1 MIEITKAFNI
11 TKSSTSQ
18 TRIMSNNL
26 RRTFLRSK
34 ISRDKL
40 FRQEVKVQ
48 KLREETFNALKNA
61 LRDAR
66 NKQDRGGGLLGAAL
80 GLGGAGAIG
89 RRFRGG
95 GGGGLRGGG
104 STPKLPRGPLA
115 KSLSK
120 FGRIGPMAI
129 ATTGLDFFLR
139 KQQGQSNLQAGGG
152 ALAGLGGFAGGAKIG
167 ATLGTFLAPGV
178 GTAVGG
184 LLGGAIGGLVG
195 GNLFD
200 RLYGQNINRAGADLR
215 RIREEE
221 VTRASDTLFGEN
233 LDKFE
238 IVLDKFAKTAPEFS
252 TAITVRERV
261 RRNFGAKVS
270 GTKFPTGKLFG
281 LAFDILSIAVPKVKI
296 AQLSGKL
303 KVANNANKVLKTK
316 NASLLDDLL
325 KTVKQK
331 DTVIL
336 QKNKLKERIAA
347 FIKARDLNK
356 IVGDGFLKFSKAAS
370 KIKPET
376 LVERMTRAF
385 NKNFPRGFKPA
396 LSKKGKEIREA
407 ARLLKQEQLS
417 AKLAKMFKFIK
428 VKTTKIPGKLNKKAS
443 SKFQELLDK
452 KLLKEMFKGEG
463 RVFRSDLEVDEYLTI
478 VSRVLKTG
486 EIPSNMKLKDV
497 QKAIKAFQ
505 DVMVDMMDSP
515 VMKMSK
521 SELDDILRELRKIGK
536 GTEPIIRTKK
546 RQSVI
551 EKFVKDIFDEVG
563 APPGGMLGGVF
574 DGPDTGYLALL
585 HGKERVIPEEN
596 PHTRS
601 RGATGTTENT
611 IVFAG
616 SPNTGGAR
624 SNPPRGDSSG
634 GGVSV
639 ITNEVDPFTL
649 ANKYSHMIASIT
661 V

>member
-1 MIEITKAFNI
+1 MIDVTKAFNI

-66 NKQDRGGGLLGAAL
+66 NKQDRGGGLLGTAL
-80 GLGGAGAIG
+80 GLGGAGAVG

-95 GGGGLRGGG
+95 GGGLRGGG
-104 STPKLPRGPLA
+104 GAPKLPRGPLA
-115 KSLSK
+115 KGLSK
-120 FGRIGPMAI
+120 FGRIGPMAL

-139 KQQGQSNLQAGGG
+139 KQQGQSNVQAGGG

-167 ATLGTFLAPGV
+167 ATLGTFLAPGA

-215 RIREEE
+215 RVREEE

-238 IVLDKFAKTAPEFS
+238 IVLDKFAKIAPELS
-252 TAITVRERV
+252 TTIATRERV
-261 RRNFGAKVS
+261 VRKLGTGAVS
-270 GTKFPTGKLFG
+270 GSKFPIGKLIG
-281 LAFDILSIAVPKVKI
+281 LAFDIFSIAVPK
-296 AQLSGKL
+296 AQIIKLSSKL

-325 KTVKQK
+325 KTIKQK
-331 DTVIL
+331 DTIVL

-356 IVGDGFLKFSKAAS
+356 IVGDGFKRFSQAAS

-376 LVERMTRAF
+376 LAERMTRAF
-385 NKNFPRGFKPA
+385 NRNFPKGFKPA
-396 LSKKGKEIREA
+396 LSKKGLEIREA
-407 ARLLKQEQLS
+407 A
-417 AKLAKMFKFIK
+417 KLAKRARIFLKNRVIKTTLQVPGRVNKTLSKKILKNKFRKEVFAGEGKVFKTGSEFFGTKPNESIANVVKKVLQEGDVGSANLTQKELKIFKAFKQAVSDMIDSDMFDKSGVDELLRFIK
-428 VKTTKIPGKLNKKAS
+428 QSESAGVNFGDSKPLNFNKVIK
-443 SKFQELLDK
+443 Q
-452 KLLKEMFKGEG
+452 LKE
-463 RVFRSDLEVDEYLTI
+463 
-478 VSRVLKTG
+478 
-486 EIPSNMKLKDV
+486 
-497 QKAIKAFQ
+497 
-505 DVMVDMMDSP
+505 
-515 VMKMSK
+515 SK
-521 SELDDILRELRKIGK
+521 ILD
-536 GTEPIIRTKK
+536 TFTP
-546 RQSVI
+546 
-551 EKFVKDIFDEVG
+551 
-563 APPGGMLGGVF
+563 PPGGMLGGVF

-601 RGATGTTENT
+601 RGTTGTTQNT

-616 SPNTGGAR
+616 SPNTGGA
-624 SNPPRGDSSG
+624 SPNPPRMVGGDG
-634 GGVSV
+634 GAMV
-639 ITNEVDPFTL
+639 ITNEVDPFSL

>member
-1 MIEITKAFNI
+1 MIEITKTFNI

-66 NKQDRGGGLLGAAL
+66 NKQDRGGGLLGVAL

-89 RRFRGG
+89 RRFRG

-139 KQQGQSNLQAGGG
+139 KQQGQSNVQAGGG

-167 ATLGTFLAPGV
+167 ATLGSFVAPGV

-252 TAITVRERV
+252 TAIAVRKRV

-270 GTKFPTGKLFG
+270 GTKFPIGKLIG
-281 LAFDILSIAVPKVKI
+281 LAFDVISIAVPK
-296 AQLSGKL
+296 AQIIKLSSKL

-325 KTVKQK
+325 KNVKQK
-331 DTVIL
+331 ETIII

-356 IVGDGFLKFSKAAS
+356 IIGDGFIKFSKAAS

-385 NKNFPRGFKPA
+385 NRNFPKGFKPA
-396 LSKKGKEIREA
+396 LSKKGLAVREA
-407 ARLLKQEQLS
+407 ARILKQEQLS

-428 VKTTKIPGKLNKKAS
+428 VKTTKISGRLSKKAS
-443 SKFQELLDK
+443 SKYLKNKNAEDLFRDTQEIDGILQVISRALRQ
-452 KLLKEMFKGEG
+452 GTVPEG
-463 RVFRSDLEVDEYLTI
+463 MNIEQFR
-478 VSRVLKTG
+478 KT
-486 EIPSNMKLKDV
+486 V
-497 QKAIKAFQ
+497 KAFQ
-505 DVMVDMMDSP
+505 DVMVDMMDSKI
-515 VMKMSK
+515 MRMSK
-521 SELDDILRELRKIGK
+521 TELDDIFRELRMLSEK
-536 GTEPIIRTKK
+536 GVVPKSFSSGPR
-546 RQSVI
+546 I
-551 EKFVKDIFDEVG
+551 EKYIKDILSEVG
-563 APPGGMLGGVF
+563 PPPGGMVGGRF
-574 DGPDTGYLALL
+574 SGPDTGYPVVL
-585 HGKERVIPEEN
+585 HGTERVIPEEN

-611 IVFAG
+611 IVFSG

>member
-1 MIEITKAFNI
+1 MIEITKTFNI

-66 NKQDRGGGLLGAAL
+66 NKQDRGGGLLGVAL

-89 RRFRGG
+89 RRFRG

-139 KQQGQSNLQAGGG
+139 KQQGQSNVQAGGG

-167 ATLGTFLAPGV
+167 ATLGSFVAPGV

-252 TAITVRERV
+252 TAIAVRKRV

-270 GTKFPTGKLFG
+270 GTKFPIGKLIG
-281 LAFDILSIAVPKVKI
+281 LAFDIISIAVPK
-296 AQLSGKL
+296 AQIIKLSSKL

-325 KTVKQK
+325 KNVKQK
-331 DTVIL
+331 ETIII

-356 IVGDGFLKFSKAAS
+356 IIGDGFIKFSKAAS

-385 NKNFPRGFKPA
+385 NRNFPRGFKPA
-396 LSKKGKEIREA
+396 LSKKGLEIREA
-407 ARLLKQEQLS
+407 ARILKQEQLS

-428 VKTTKIPGKLNKKAS
+428 VKTTKISGRLSKKAS
-443 SKFQELLDK
+443 SKYLKNKNAEDLFRDTQEIDGILQVISRALRQ
-452 KLLKEMFKGEG
+452 GTVPEG
-463 RVFRSDLEVDEYLTI
+463 MNIEQFR
-478 VSRVLKTG
+478 KT
-486 EIPSNMKLKDV
+486 V
-497 QKAIKAFQ
+497 KAFQ
-505 DVMVDMMDSP
+505 DVMVDMMDSKI
-515 VMKMSK
+515 MRMSK
-521 SELDDILRELRKIGK
+521 TELDDIFRELRMLSEK
-536 GTEPIIRTKK
+536 GVVPKSFSSGPR
-546 RQSVI
+546 I
-551 EKFVKDIFDEVG
+551 EKYIKDILSEVG
-563 APPGGMLGGVF
+563 PPPGGMVGGRF
-574 DGPDTGYLALL
+574 SGPDTGYPVVL
-585 HGKERVIPEEN
+585 HGTERVIPEEN

-601 RGATGTTENT
+601 RGVTGTTENT
-611 IVFAG
+611 IVFSG

>member
-1 MIEITKAFNI
+1 MIEITKTFNI

-66 NKQDRGGGLLGAAL
+66 NKQDRGGGLLGVAL

-89 RRFRGG
+89 RRFRG

-139 KQQGQSNLQAGGG
+139 KQQGQSNVQAGGG

-167 ATLGTFLAPGV
+167 ATLGSFVAPGV

-252 TAITVRERV
+252 TAIAVRKRV

-270 GTKFPTGKLFG
+270 GTKFPIGKLIG
-281 LAFDILSIAVPKVKI
+281 LAFDVISIAVPK
-296 AQLSGKL
+296 AQIIKLSSKL

-325 KTVKQK
+325 KNVKQK
-331 DTVIL
+331 ETIII

-356 IVGDGFLKFSKAAS
+356 IIGDGFIKFSKAAS

-385 NKNFPRGFKPA
+385 NRNFPKGFKPA
-396 LSKKGKEIREA
+396 LSKKGLEIREA
-407 ARLLKQEQLS
+407 ARILKQEQLS

-428 VKTTKIPGKLNKKAS
+428 VKTTKISGRLSKKAS
-443 SKFQELLDK
+443 SKYLKNKNAEDLFRDTQEIDGILQVISRALRQ
-452 KLLKEMFKGEG
+452 GTVPEG
-463 RVFRSDLEVDEYLTI
+463 MNIEQFR
-478 VSRVLKTG
+478 KT
-486 EIPSNMKLKDV
+486 V
-497 QKAIKAFQ
+497 KAFQ
-505 DVMVDMMDSP
+505 DVMVDMMDSKI
-515 VMKMSK
+515 MRMSK
-521 SELDDILRELRKIGK
+521 TELDDIFRELRMLSEK
-536 GTEPIIRTKK
+536 GVVPKSFSSGPR
-546 RQSVI
+546 I
-551 EKFVKDIFDEVG
+551 EKYIKDILSEVG
-563 APPGGMLGGVF
+563 PPPGGMVGGRF
-574 DGPDTGYLALL
+574 SGPDTGYPVVL
-585 HGKERVIPEEN
+585 HGTERVIPEEN

-611 IVFAG
+611 IVFSG

>member
-1 MIEITKAFNI
+1 MIDVTKAFNI

-61 LRDAR
+61 LRDSR
-66 NKQDRGGGLLGAAL
+66 NKQGGGGLLGTAL
-80 GLGGAGAIG
+80 GLGGAGALG

-95 GGGGLRGGG
+95 GGGGLPGGG
-104 STPKLPRGPLA
+104 GTPKLPRGPLA

-139 KQQGQSNLQAGGG
+139 KQQGQSNVQAGGG

-167 ATLGTFLAPGV
+167 ATLGSFVLPGV

-184 LLGGAIGGLVG
+184 LLGGAIGGIVG

-200 RLYGQNINRAGADLR
+200 RLYGQNINSAGADLR

-238 IVLDKFAKTAPEFS
+238 IVLEKFAKTVPELS
-252 TAITVRERV
+252 TTIATRERV
-261 RRNFGAKVS
+261 VRKLGTGAVS
-270 GTKFPTGKLFG
+270 GSKFPIGKLIG
-281 LAFDILSIAVPKVKI
+281 LAFDIFSIAVPK
-296 AQLSGKL
+296 AQIIKLSSKL
-303 KVANNANKVLKTK
+303 KVANNANKALKTK
-316 NASLLDDLL
+316 NVSLLDDLL
-325 KTVKQK
+325 KTIKQK

-347 FIKARDLNK
+347 FIKNRKLND
-356 IVGDGFLKFSKAAS
+356 IVGDGFKKFSQAAS

-376 LVERMTRAF
+376 LAERMTRAF
-385 NKNFPRGFKPA
+385 NRNFPRGFKPE
-396 LSKKGKEIREA
+396 LSKKGLEVREA
-407 ARLLKQEQLS
+407 ARLLKQEKLS
-417 AKLAKMFKFIK
+417 KKLAKMFKFIK
-428 VKTTKIPGKLNKKAS
+428 VKSTTKPGQLNKKAS

-452 KLLKEMFKGEG
+452 KLLKEIFKGEG
-463 RVFRSDLEVDEYLTI
+463 RVFRTDLEVDEYLTI

-521 SELDDILRELRKIGK
+521 SELDDILRELKKIGR
-536 GTEPIIRTKK
+536 GTEPVIRTKK
-546 RQSVI
+546 RQNVI
-551 EKFVKDIFDEVG
+551 EKFIQDIFEEVG
-563 APPGGMLGGVF
+563 PPGGMLGGVF

-601 RGATGTTENT
+601 RGITGTNENT

-624 SNPPRGDSSG
+624 FNPPRGDGSG

>member
-1 MIEITKAFNI
+1 MIEITKTFNI

-66 NKQDRGGGLLGAAL
+66 NKQDRGGGLLGVAL

-89 RRFRGG
+89 RRFRG

-139 KQQGQSNLQAGGG
+139 KQQGQSNVQAGGG

-167 ATLGTFLAPGV
+167 ATLGSFVAPGV

-252 TAITVRERV
+252 TAIATRKRV

-270 GTKFPTGKLFG
+270 GTKFPIGKLIG
-281 LAFDILSIAVPKVKI
+281 LAFDVISIAVPK
-296 AQLSGKL
+296 AQIIKLSSKL

-325 KTVKQK
+325 KNVKQK
-331 DTVIL
+331 ETIII

-356 IVGDGFLKFSKAAS
+356 IIGDGFIKFSKAAS

-385 NKNFPRGFKPA
+385 NRNFPRGFKPA
-396 LSKKGKEIREA
+396 LSKKGLAVREA
-407 ARLLKQEQLS
+407 ARILKQEQLS

-428 VKTTKIPGKLNKKAS
+428 VKTTKISGRLSKKAS
-443 SKFQELLDK
+443 SKYLKNKNAEDLFRDTQEIDGILQVISRALRQ
-452 KLLKEMFKGEG
+452 GTVPEG
-463 RVFRSDLEVDEYLTI
+463 MNIEQFR
-478 VSRVLKTG
+478 KT
-486 EIPSNMKLKDV
+486 V
-497 QKAIKAFQ
+497 KAFQ
-505 DVMVDMMDSP
+505 DVMVDMMDSKI
-515 VMKMSK
+515 MRMSK
-521 SELDDILRELRKIGK
+521 TELDDIFRELRMLSEK
-536 GTEPIIRTKK
+536 GVVPKSFSSGPR
-546 RQSVI
+546 I
-551 EKFVKDIFDEVG
+551 EKYIKDILSEVG
-563 APPGGMLGGVF
+563 PPPGGMVGGRF
-574 DGPDTGYLALL
+574 SGPDTGYPVVL
-585 HGKERVIPEEN
+585 HGTERVIPEEN

-611 IVFAG
+611 IVFSG

>member
-1 MIEITKAFNI
+1 MIEITKTFNI

-66 NKQDRGGGLLGAAL
+66 NKQDRGGGLLGVAL

-89 RRFRGG
+89 RRFRG

-139 KQQGQSNLQAGGG
+139 KQQGQSNVQAGGG

-167 ATLGTFLAPGV
+167 ATLGSFVAPGV

-252 TAITVRERV
+252 TAIAVRKRV

-270 GTKFPTGKLFG
+270 GTKFPIGKLIG
-281 LAFDILSIAVPKVKI
+281 LAFDIISIAVPK
-296 AQLSGKL
+296 AQIIKLSSKL

-325 KTVKQK
+325 KNVKQK
-331 DTVIL
+331 ETIII

-356 IVGDGFLKFSKAAS
+356 IIGDGFIKFSKAAS

-385 NKNFPRGFKPA
+385 NRNFPKGFKPA
-396 LSKKGKEIREA
+396 LSKKGLAVREA
-407 ARLLKQEQLS
+407 ARILKQEQLS

-428 VKTTKIPGKLNKKAS
+428 VKTTKISGRLSKKAS
-443 SKFQELLDK
+443 SKYLKNKNAEDLFRDTQEIDGILQVISRALRQ
-452 KLLKEMFKGEG
+452 GTVPEG
-463 RVFRSDLEVDEYLTI
+463 MNIEQFR
-478 VSRVLKTG
+478 KT
-486 EIPSNMKLKDV
+486 V
-497 QKAIKAFQ
+497 KAFQ
-505 DVMVDMMDSP
+505 DVMVDMMDSKI
-515 VMKMSK
+515 MRMSK
-521 SELDDILRELRKIGK
+521 TELDDIFRELRMLSEK
-536 GTEPIIRTKK
+536 GVVPKSFSSGPR
-546 RQSVI
+546 I
-551 EKFVKDIFDEVG
+551 EKYIKDILSEVG
-563 APPGGMLGGVF
+563 PPPGGMVGGRF
-574 DGPDTGYLALL
+574 SGPDTGYPVVL
-585 HGKERVIPEEN
+585 HGTERVIPEEN

-611 IVFAG
+611 IVFSG

>member
-1 MIEITKAFNI
+1 MIEITKTFNI

-66 NKQDRGGGLLGAAL
+66 NKQDRGGGLLGVAL

-89 RRFRGG
+89 RRFRG

-139 KQQGQSNLQAGGG
+139 KQQGQSNVQAGGG

-167 ATLGTFLAPGV
+167 ATLGSFVAPGV

-252 TAITVRERV
+252 TAIAVRKRV

-270 GTKFPTGKLFG
+270 GTKFPIGKLIG
-281 LAFDILSIAVPKVKI
+281 LAFDVISIAVPK
-296 AQLSGKL
+296 AQIIKLSSKL

-325 KTVKQK
+325 KNVKQK
-331 DTVIL
+331 ETIII

-356 IVGDGFLKFSKAAS
+356 IIGDGFIKFSKAAS

-385 NKNFPRGFKPA
+385 NRNFPKGFKPA
-396 LSKKGKEIREA
+396 LSKKGLEIREA
-407 ARLLKQEQLS
+407 ARILKQEQLS

-428 VKTTKIPGKLNKKAS
+428 VKTTKISGKLSKKAS
-443 SKFQELLDK
+443 SKYLKNKNAEDLFRDTQEIDGILQVISRALRQ
-452 KLLKEMFKGEG
+452 GTVPEG
-463 RVFRSDLEVDEYLTI
+463 MNIEQFR
-478 VSRVLKTG
+478 KT
-486 EIPSNMKLKDV
+486 V
-497 QKAIKAFQ
+497 KAFQ
-505 DVMVDMMDSP
+505 DVMVDMMDSKI
-515 VMKMSK
+515 MRMSK
-521 SELDDILRELRKIGK
+521 TELDDIFRELRMLSEK
-536 GTEPIIRTKK
+536 GVVPKSFSSGPR
-546 RQSVI
+546 I
-551 EKFVKDIFDEVG
+551 EKYIKDILSEVG
-563 APPGGMLGGVF
+563 PPPGGMVGGRF
-574 DGPDTGYLALL
+574 SGPDTGYPVVL
-585 HGKERVIPEEN
+585 HGTERVIPEEN

-611 IVFAG
+611 IVFSG

>member
-1 MIEITKAFNI
+1 MIDVTKAFNI

-26 RRTFLRSK
+26 RNTFLRSK

-40 FRQEVKVQ
+40 FRQEEKVQ

-66 NKQDRGGGLLGAAL
+66 NKQDRGGGLLGTAL
-80 GLGGAGAIG
+80 GLGGAGAVG

-95 GGGGLRGGG
+95 GGGLRGGG
-104 STPKLPRGPLA
+104 GAPKLPRGPLA
-115 KSLSK
+115 KGLSK
-120 FGRIGPMAI
+120 FGRIGPMAL

-139 KQQGQSNLQAGGG
+139 KQQGQSNVQAGGG

-167 ATLGTFLAPGV
+167 ATLGTFLAPGA

-215 RIREEE
+215 RVREEE

-252 TAITVRERV
+252 TAIAVKERV
-261 RRNFGAKVS
+261 RISFGSKVS

-281 LAFDILSIAVPKVKI
+281 LAFDILSIAVPKTQIIK
-296 AQLSGKL
+296 LSNQL

-325 KTVKQK
+325 KTIKQK
-331 DTVIL
+331 DTLII

-396 LSKKGKEIREA
+396 LSKKGLEIREA
-407 ARLLKQEQLS
+407 ARLLKQEQVR

-428 VKTTKIPGKLNKKAS
+428 VKPTKISGKLGKKAS

-478 VSRVLKTG
+478 VSRVLRTG

-551 EKFVKDIFDEVG
+551 EKFVKDIFEEVG
-563 APPGGMLGGVF
+563 PPPGGMLGGVF

-611 IVFAG
+611 IVFSG

-624 SNPPRGDSSG
+624 SNPPRGDGSG

-639 ITNEVDPFTL
+639 ITVDPFTL

>member
-1 MIEITKAFNI
+1 MIEITKTFNI

-66 NKQDRGGGLLGAAL
+66 NKQDRGGGLLGVAL

-89 RRFRGG
+89 RRFRG

-139 KQQGQSNLQAGGG
+139 KQQGQSNVQAGGG

-167 ATLGTFLAPGV
+167 ATLGSFVAPGV

-252 TAITVRERV
+252 TAIAVRKRV

-270 GTKFPTGKLFG
+270 GTKFPIGKLIG
-281 LAFDILSIAVPKVKI
+281 LAFDVISIAVPK
-296 AQLSGKL
+296 AQIIKLSSKL

-325 KTVKQK
+325 KNVKQK
-331 DTVIL
+331 ETIII

-356 IVGDGFLKFSKAAS
+356 IIGDGFIKFSKAAS

-385 NKNFPRGFKPA
+385 NRNFPRGFKPA
-396 LSKKGKEIREA
+396 LSKKGLEIREA
-407 ARLLKQEQLS
+407 ARILKQEQLS

-428 VKTTKIPGKLNKKAS
+428 VKTTKISGRLSKKAS
-443 SKFQELLDK
+443 SKYLKNKNAEDLFRDTQEIDGILQVISRALRQ
-452 KLLKEMFKGEG
+452 GTVPEG
-463 RVFRSDLEVDEYLTI
+463 MNIEQFR
-478 VSRVLKTG
+478 KT
-486 EIPSNMKLKDV
+486 V
-497 QKAIKAFQ
+497 KAFQ
-505 DVMVDMMDSP
+505 DVMVDMMDSKI
-515 VMKMSK
+515 MRMSK
-521 SELDDILRELRKIGK
+521 TELDDIFRELRMLSEK
-536 GTEPIIRTKK
+536 GVVPKSFSSGPR
-546 RQSVI
+546 I
-551 EKFVKDIFDEVG
+551 EKYIKDILSEVG
-563 APPGGMLGGVF
+563 PPPGGMVGGRF
-574 DGPDTGYLALL
+574 SGPDTGYPVVL
-585 HGKERVIPEEN
+585 HGTERVIPEEN

-611 IVFAG
+611 IVFSG